1 MFVRSRLVAAVTA
14 ALALTSFASAP
25 ALAKSHGPVK
35 SHAKTTKKK
44 VLASRAKINVGTG
57 PAKQVT
63 VTTTAK
69 IAAYPTGMKGS
80 GTEATCALWTE
91 RLQDDQQII
100 DQAPEA
106 DEVDASGPLNTDVDN
121 ALDAG
126 CFVIF

>member
-1 MFVRSRLVAAVTA
+1 MFVRSRFVAAVTA
-14 ALALTSFASAP
+14 ALALASVVSTP

-35 SHAKTTKKK
+35 PHAKTAKKA
-44 VLASRAKINVGTG
+44 LASKAKVNLGTG
-57 PAKQVT
+57 PVKHFT
-63 VTTTAK
+63 PTTTAR

-91 RLQDDQQII
+91 RLQDDQAII
-100 DQAPEA
+100 DNAPA
-106 DEVDASGPLNTDVDN
+106 GDEVDASGPLNTDVDN

>member
-14 ALALTSFASAP
+14 ALAVASVASAP

-35 SHAKTTKKK
+35 PHAKHAKKA
-44 VLASRAKINVGTG
+44 LASKAKVNLGTD
-57 PAKQVT
+57 PVKPVT
-63 VTTTAK
+63 VTTTAR

>member
-14 ALALTSFASAP
+14 ALALSSVVSAP

-35 SHAKTTKKK
+35 PHAKAAKKA
-44 VLASRAKINVGTG
+44 LASRAKFTKGTG
-57 PAKQVT
+57 PVKPVT
-63 VTTTAK
+63 VTTTAR

-106 DEVDASGPLNTDVDN
+106 DEVDASGPLNTDFDIG
-121 ALDAG
+121 LDAW

>member
-1 MFVRSRLVAAVTA
+1 MFVRSRFVAAVTA
-14 ALALTSFASAP
+14 ALALAGVVSTP

-35 SHAKTTKKK
+35 HAKVAKKK
-44 VLASRAKINVGTG
+44 ALSSRAKLIIDTG
-57 PAKQVT
+57 PVKPVS
-63 VTTTAK
+63 TTTTVAR

>member
-1 MFVRSRLVAAVTA
+1 MFVRSRFVAAVTA
-14 ALALTSFASAP
+14 AVALSGVVSAP
-25 ALAKSHGPVK
+25 ALAKPHGPLTP
-35 SHAKTTKKK
+35 HAKAVKKAA
-44 VLASRAKINVGTG
+44 ASKAKLIWGTV
-57 PAKQVT
+57 PAKPI
-63 VTTTAK
+63 TTTTTVR
-69 IAAYPTGMKGS
+69 IAAYPTGMKGT

-100 DQAPEA
+100 DQAPEG